1 MYTNIKEVT
10 EQLIKEGYNIQDP
23 WDIVDAFED
32 KIAKYA
38 GSKYAVSCDSC
49 TNAMFMCLKY
59 LNAKGTITLPK
70 KTYLSVPGLV
80 IHSGC
85 KVQFRDIEWSGVYK
99 LDPYPIV
106 DGATRFTEG
115 MYEKGTFHCLSFHI
129 RKILAIAK
137 GGMILTDD
145 KKAAEWFK
153 LARYEGRNNR
163 EPHDSI
169 NDINLL
175 GWNFYMPP
183 EQAARGIEVFNN
195 IKKTNKDSGGSWKYK
210 DLSNYTAWKGSI
222 VNS

>member
-1 MYTNIKEVT
+1 MYTDLKKIEK
-10 EQLIKEGYNIQDP
+10 QLISEGYNKQDP
-23 WDIVDAFED
+23 WDIVDAFEN

-38 GSKYAVSCDSC
+38 GSKYAISCDSC

-59 LNAKGTITLPK
+59 LDAKGTIILPK

-85 KVQFRDIEWSGVYK
+85 RIQFKDIEWSGIYK
-99 LDPYPIV
+99 LDPYPVI
-106 DGATRFTEG
+106 DGATRFTKN
-115 MYEKGTFHCLSFHI
+115 MYVPGTFHCLSFHI

-145 KKAAEWFK
+145 KEAADWFK

-169 NDINLL
+169 DDINLL

-183 EQAARGIEVFNN
+183 EQAACGIQVFNN
-195 IKKTNKDSGGSWKYK
+195 INDVNIDSGGSWKYK
-210 DLSNYTAWKGSI
+210 DLSSYSAWKGY
-222 VNS
+222 VDE